1 MFKEILKYFEEGYE
15 IYLSS
20 WYGDDIL
27 ESEEEINE
35 IKEEMKENNWLTADI
50 EVKDDEK
57 KVYIFVGNDE

>member
-35 IKEEMKENNWLTADI
+35 IKEEMKENSMS
-50 EVKDDEK
+50 
-57 KVYIFVGNDE
+57 